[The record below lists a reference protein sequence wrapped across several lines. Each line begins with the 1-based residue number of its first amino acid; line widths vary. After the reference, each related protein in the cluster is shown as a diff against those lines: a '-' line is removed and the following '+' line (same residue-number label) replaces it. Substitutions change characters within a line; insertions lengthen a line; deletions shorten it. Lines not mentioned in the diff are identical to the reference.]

1 MGLVSGYQ
9 HHYNFSYTEAPIS
22 ADIGV
27 QIKILVFKIRT
38 SFILLQRKKLDD
50 AYEHEIMDTEDL
62 SITLPLDQIRH
73 SPQKFHNIVYRLD
86 EYLMSDDQILS
97 FIYTALDYA
106 QQISAAHPSRLIVP
120 IFADVLVCTVQLDGE
135 PLDEAIDRSV
145 RPDCLVPLKLL
156 EPDVDEDSC
165 HHLRDYLLR
174 GLPRIRGDDV
184 HVEGFGSL
192 METCSICLGGP
203 TAAAPVSLLPCRHA
217 FHSHCVVRWLMVND
231 SCPLC
236 RAEKIVRLEKP
247 DTLQVNTT
255 QDRPTTQSQETN
267 HLPRPARVGRL
278 VTRARYA
285 NHLPRS
291 ARVRRAPAWHEDY
304 VMGSTNHLPVP
315 TRVRRSPAWH
325 NDYVI
330 G

>member
-27 QIKILVFKIRT
+27 QSKILVFKIRT

-50 AYEHEIMDTEDL
+50 AYEHEIMDTECL
-62 SITLPLDQIRH
+62 SITLPLDQIRD
-73 SPQKFHNIVYRLD
+73 SPEKFHNIVYRLD

-106 QQISAAHPSRLIVP
+106 QRISAAHPSRFVVP
-120 IFADVLVCTVQLDGE
+120 IFADVLVCTVQLEDE

-156 EPDVDEDSC
+156 EPNDDGSY

-236 RAEKIVRLEKP
+236 RAEKIIQLEKP
-247 DTLQVNTT
+247 DTSQVTT
-255 QDRPTTQSQETN
+255 EAQATN
-267 HLPRPARVGRL
+267 HLPRPARVRRPI
-278 VTRARYA
+278 TRARFT

-315 TRVRRSPAWH
+315 TRLRQAPAWH
-325 NDYVI
+325 SDYVI